1 MRIKDH
7 NENLI
12 GLYGYIIRIGVAYDD
27 DDDEDATG
35 WKQYVN
41 IANKYVL
48 IKENLKKNWYLFQ
61 FNQIMH

>member
-1 MRIKDH
+1 MV
-7 NENLI
+7 
-12 GLYGYIIRIGVAYDD
+12 RIGVAYDD

-48 IKENLKKNWYLFQ
+48 TNKGKFQ